1 MNQKARI
8 MHRDLPTKQHSAAV
22 PAIRC
27 RACEHCIAAG
37 RCSHWKMHLLYSQV
51 ATPLVRVRLSGRC
64 RDRPI
69 ETDFCAS
76 YLERVC
82 GISSVLLFES
92 RLGYIENNLTQEGFG
107 PSLAEGFCDRLV
119 RTLGHPNLHRLE
131 LYAFFFQMEV
141 VPPAFASK

>member
-1 MNQKARI
+1 MQGSPNRDGFLRI
-8 MHRDLPTKQHSAAV
+8 
-22 PAIRC
+22 
-27 RACEHCIAAG
+27 
-37 RCSHWKMHLLYSQV
+37 
-51 ATPLVRVRLSGRC
+51 
-64 RDRPI
+64 
-69 ETDFCAS
+69 F
-76 YLERVC
+76 LERVC

-119 RTLGHPNLHRLE
+119 RTLGHANLHRLE